1 MKKSFVLLLLTIIS
15 ISSQSTNRYS
25 LLVVTI
31 QDDNKTLFSI
41 DSGEDLCQ
49 STNKNPEH
57 RYCWRTEDRRNR
69 KCLSNGEGVL
79 RQKSKETREATPYDR
94 SKQQARETNQ
104 SDMPVRAFPLAPKEM
119 CSTEGQACPSPRA
132 SCHPN
137 AFREFQ
143 HGEATPGPFTA
154 GESPSTTWLA

>member
-1 MKKSFVLLLLTIIS
+1 MRVYIVILYPLPKIYLWTLKSIMKKSFVLLLLTIIS

-94 SKQQARETNQ
+94 SFTDLKFFAAAWARRYFSSNRNKKHLRNDWNVLVCLTHR
-104 SDMPVRAFPLAPKEM
+104 MPPLKK
-119 CSTEGQACPSPRA
+119 
-132 SCHPN
+132 
-137 AFREFQ
+137 
-143 HGEATPGPFTA
+143 
-154 GESPSTTWLA
+154 

>member
-1 MKKSFVLLLLTIIS
+1 MTVYIVILYPLPKIYLWTLKSIMKKSFVLLLLTIIS

-79 RQKSKETREATPYDR
+79 RQKSKETREATPYDQWI
-94 SKQQARETNQ
+94 SLLQGNLFTGWDWDWVDNGQEE
-104 SDMPVRAFPLAPKEM
+104 LAAAL
-119 CSTEGQACPSPRA
+119 CTLEGW
-132 SCHPN
+132 
-137 AFREFQ
+137 
-143 HGEATPGPFTA
+143 TI
-154 GESPSTTWLA
+154 L

>member
-57 RYCWRTEDRRNR
+57 QYCWRTEDRRNR

-79 RQKSKETREATPYDR
+79 RQKNKETREATPYDQWI
-94 SKQQARETNQ
+94 SLLQGNLFTGWDWDWVDNGQEA
-104 SDMPVRAFPLAPKEM
+104 LAAAL
-119 CSTEGQACPSPRA
+119 CTLEGR
-132 SCHPN
+132 
-137 AFREFQ
+137 
-143 HGEATPGPFTA
+143 TI
-154 GESPSTTWLA
+154 L